1 MRRPR
6 GVGRAA
12 LAAHPC
18 SPPHARHAGA
28 AGHDARR
35 LVRCVVPC
43 ARVRRTLLP
52 ISLPPLHGLWSAGV
66 FEGVAMS
73 DDLRT
78 RALALSDRLLLLR
91 PVMRQDMAVLVDD
104 LVAEIDRLTA
114 ENERLRRG

>member
-1 MRRPR
+1 
-6 GVGRAA
+6 
-12 LAAHPC
+12 
-18 SPPHARHAGA
+18 
-28 AGHDARR
+28 
-35 LVRCVVPC
+35 
-43 ARVRRTLLP
+43 
-52 ISLPPLHGLWSAGV
+52 
-66 FEGVAMS
+66 MS